1 MLMEEEKKQIQPRLK
16 GKHALV
22 TGGTSGIG
30 KAIALKFAE
39 AGADVTIIGTN
50 PERAELTLKQLQEI
64 STEQKFNAKLVNITD
79 GEAIRALAKEIQ
91 IDILVNNAGITRDKL
106 FMAMK
111 EEEWLDVI
119 NVNLNAAYHLTH
131 AFIRPMLRRKGK
143 IINISSVSGLS
154 GNPGQANYS
163 AAKAGLI
170 GMTRTLAR
178 ELGGKGVTVNCI
190 APGFIQTPMTDKL
203 SEAQSQAVLSRIP
216 LKRFGKPEEIAYAA
230 LFLASSQADYI
241 TGQVLTVD
249 GGMLA

>member
-1 MLMEEEKKQIQPRLK
+1 MNLS

-39 AGADVTIIGTN
+39 AGADVTILGTN
-50 PERAELTLKQLQEI
+50 QERAESTLKELQTI
-64 STEQKFNAKLVNITD
+64 SSSQNFAAKIVNI
-79 GEAIRALAKEIQ
+79 GNPEEIRVLAKEIQ

-111 EEEWLDVI
+111 EEDWNDVI
-119 NVNLNAAYHLTH
+119 NVNLNAVYHLTH
-131 AFIRPMLRRKGK
+131 AFIRPMLKNKGK

-203 SEAQSQAVLSRIP
+203 NEAQQQAILSRIP
-216 LKRFGKPEEIAYAA
+216 LKRFGEPEEIAQAA
-230 LFLASSQADYI
+230 LFLATADYI
-241 TGQVLTVD
+241 TGQTLAVD

>member
-1 MLMEEEKKQIQPRLK
+1 MNLS

-39 AGADVTIIGTN
+39 SGADVTILGTN
-50 PERAELTLKQLQEI
+50 QERAESTLKELQAI
-64 STEQKFNAKLVNITD
+64 SSSQNFAAKIVNI
-79 GEAIRALAKEIQ
+79 GNPEEIRALAKEIQ

-106 FMAMK
+106 FVAMK
-111 EEEWLDVI
+111 EEDWNDVI
-119 NVNLNAAYHLTH
+119 NVNLNAVYHLTH
-131 AFIRPMLRRKGK
+131 AFIRPMLKNKGK

-190 APGFIQTPMTDKL
+190 APGFIKTPMTDKL
-203 SEAQSQAVLSRIP
+203 NEMQQQAILSRIP
-216 LKRFGKPEEIAYAA
+216 LKRFGEPEEIAKAA
-230 LFLASSQADYI
+230 LFLATADYI
-241 TGQVLTVD
+241 TGQTLAVD

>member
-1 MLMEEEKKQIQPRLK
+1 MNLNE
-16 GKHALV
+16 KHALV

-39 AGADVTIIGTN
+39 AGANVTILGTN
-50 PERAELTLKQLQEI
+50 KERAESTLQELQAI
-64 STEQKFNAKLVNITD
+64 SSDQKFAAKIVNL
-79 GEAIRALAKEIQ
+79 GSPEEIRALAKEIQ
-91 IDILVNNAGITRDKL
+91 IDILVNNAGITRDRL

-111 EEEWLDVI
+111 EDDWNEVI
-119 NVNLNAAYHLTH
+119 NVNLNAIYHLTH
-131 AFIRPMLRRKGK
+131 AFIRPMLKNKGK

-190 APGFIQTPMTDKL
+190 APGFITTPMTDKL
-203 SEAQSQAVLSRIP
+203 NEAQQQAILSRIP
-216 LKRFGKPEEIAYAA
+216 LKRFGKPEEIAQAA
-230 LFLASSQADYI
+230 LFLATADYI
-241 TGQVLTVD
+241 TGQTIAVD

>member
-1 MLMEEEKKQIQPRLK
+1 MNLS

-39 AGADVTIIGTN
+39 SGADVTILGTN
-50 PERAELTLKQLQEI
+50 QERAESTLKELQAI
-64 STEQKFNAKLVNITD
+64 SSTQNFAAKIVNIAHP
-79 GEAIRALAKEIQ
+79 EEIRALAKEIQ

-111 EEEWLDVI
+111 EDDWNDVI
-119 NVNLNAAYHLTH
+119 NVNLNAVYHLTH
-131 AFIRPMLRRKGK
+131 AFIRPMLKNKGK

-190 APGFIQTPMTDKL
+190 APGFVTTPMTDKL
-203 SEAQSQAVLSRIP
+203 NEAQQQAILTRIP
-216 LKRFGKPEEIAYAA
+216 LKRFGKPEEIAQAA
-230 LFLASSQADYI
+230 LFLATADYI
-241 TGQVLTVD
+241 TGQTIAVD

>member
-1 MLMEEEKKQIQPRLK
+1 MNLN

-39 AGADVTIIGTN
+39 AGADVTILGTN
-50 PERAELTLKQLQEI
+50 QERAESTLKELQAI
-64 STEQKFNAKLVNITD
+64 SSSQNFAAKIVNI
-79 GEAIRALAKEIQ
+79 GNSEEIRALAKEIQ

-111 EEEWLDVI
+111 EEDWNDVI
-119 NVNLNAAYHLTH
+119 NVNLNAVYHLTH
-131 AFIRPMLRRKGK
+131 AFIRPMLKNKGK

-190 APGFIQTPMTDKL
+190 APGFIKTPMTDKL
-203 SEAQSQAVLSRIP
+203 NETQQQVILSRIP
-216 LKRFGKPEEIAYAA
+216 LKRFGEPEEIAQAA
-230 LFLASSQADYI
+230 LFLATADYI
-241 TGQVLTVD
+241 TGQTLAVD

>member
-1 MLMEEEKKQIQPRLK
+1 MKRLE
-16 GKHALV
+16 GKRALV

-39 AGADVTIIGTN
+39 AGADVTILGTN
-50 PERAELTLKQLQEI
+50 KERAEATLKELKEI
-64 STEQKFNAKLVNITD
+64 SSTQNFSAKIVNLSQP
-79 GEAIRALAKEIQ
+79 EEIRALAKEIE

-111 EEEWLDVI
+111 EDDWNEVI
-119 NVNLNAAYHLTH
+119 NVNLNAIYHLTH
-131 AFIRPMLRRKGK
+131 AFIRPMLKNKGK

-190 APGFIQTPMTDKL
+190 APGFITTPMTDKL
-203 SEAQSQAVLSRIP
+203 NEAQQQAILSRIP
-216 LKRFGKPEEIAYAA
+216 LKRFGKPEEIAQAA
-230 LFLASSQADYI
+230 LFLATADYI
-241 TGQVLTVD
+241 TGQTLAVD